1 MKQATSHLYPV
12 YLSDEQ
18 RERLT
23 DITRHGSAPVRKVRR
38 AQVLLWSDRH
48 REGGRLSRTEISE
61 RLGMHVNT
69 VDRIRKAFVLDG
81 EAPAITRKPR
91 LVGPTP
97 PKLDGRGEAQL
108 VAICCSPPPEGRVQ
122 WTLYLLVDELKTR
135 RIVTT
140 ICAESFRGRCVR
152 RLKKRAAALAEKDL
166 VHPRTR
172 RRAPPEAEL
181 RRPDG
186 TGARRLYRPG
196 RPGPTPDLHGRG
208 G

>member
-23 DITRHGSAPVRKVRR
+23 DLTRHGSAPVRKVRR

-48 REGGRLSRTEISE
+48 REGGRLSRTEIGE

-81 EAPAITRKPR
+81 EAPAIERKPR

-97 PKLDGRGEAQL
+97 PKLDGHGEAQL
-108 VAICCSPPPEGRVQ
+108 VAICCSPPPQGRVR
-122 WTLYLLVDELKTR
+122 WTLHLLVDELKTR

-140 ICAESFRGRCVR
+140 ICAETVR
-152 RLKKRAAALAEKDL
+152 QTLKKTSCS
-166 VHPRTR
+166 PGG
-172 RRAPPEAEL
+172 RRA
-181 RRPDG
+181 
-186 TGARRLYRPG
+186 GASPNATPRASSPRWNRCLM
-196 RPGPTPDLHGRG
+196 PTPHRPIRTNP
-208 G
+208 